1 MVKIIIG
8 FVILAVAALF
18 VLKNASHVDLGGEH
32 SAQEAMQKAQD
43 APTDPNKADPAKGQD
58 ATAPN
63 QQGKDPVASQ
73 PTKQ

>member
-43 APTDPNKADPAKGQD
+43 APTDPNKADPSKRPRCDSAKSTRQRCSRLSAD
-58 ATAPN
+58 
-63 QQGKDPVASQ
+63 
-73 PTKQ
+73 

>member
-32 SAQEAMQKAQD
+32 SAQEAMQKSQD
-43 APTDPNKADPAKGQD
+43 APTEPNKADPAKGQD
-58 ATAPN
+58 VPATKPESKSE
-63 QQGKDPVASQ
+63 GTTQ
-73 PTKQ
+73 PSR

>member
-1 MVKIIIG
+1 MVKVIIG

-43 APTDPNKADPAKGQD
+43 APTDPNKADPAKG
-58 ATAPN
+58 
-63 QQGKDPVASQ
+63 
-73 PTKQ
+73 